1 MMDEAIT
8 IKMCGLGSHDVM
20 AAALAAGADM
30 VGLVFHP
37 RSPRFVS
44 GDRAAA
50 LASQARGQAMI
61 VALVVNHDDEALS
74 RIMDAAAPD
83 MIQCHGSESPARL
96 AQIRALTGR
105 PVMRALGISG
115 ATDLLA
121 VPEAAAAADM
131 LLLDAKPPA
140 DAAYPGGHGQPFDW
154 SILSGLD
161 PAQPFMLSGGLN
173 AGNVGE
179 AITRIRAA
187 GQRLT
192 GVDVSSGIESATGIK
207 DIGKIKEFARAARI
221 AAGAT
226 A

>member
-20 AAALAAGADM
+20 AVALEAGADM

-50 LASQARGQAMI
+50 LASQARGQALI
-61 VALVVNHDDEALS
+61 VALVVNHDDAALS

-207 DIGKIKEFARAARI
+207 DIGKIKDFARAARI
-221 AAGAT
+221 AAGAI